1 MTIGEMTSGPMTPG
15 PITSDECEKLFA
27 CLEGASHI
35 GLAVSGGADS
45 LALMHLAHGWRQQR
59 GAQRPRLHVLTID
72 HGLRAESAGEADWV
86 AKQAGALGLP
96 CAIMRWNPDKTTS
109 AIQENAREARYAL
122 MAEFAHANALDALV
136 SAHHLDDQAETVLMR
151 LGRGSGVDGLA
162 AMPPLRACAGVP
174 LHRPFLDVPKARLV
188 ATLEKLGRDWLED
201 PSNEDTRFERVRVRH
216 AMDKLA
222 DIGISAQA
230 LARTARRLRRAR
242 DALDQMA
249 ARFLADQAKLEPAGY
264 CRIAMA
270 GLRAAPDEIVLRALA
285 RAIEGVGGSQ
295 FPLRMS
301 KLEALLEAL
310 HNCAQRAVTLGGC
323 RIVPAGDEL
332 FVLREAGRSGLGDIV
347 LKPGECGLWDNRYRV
362 SLGERSGNA
371 VHVRALGPQGYGQ
384 IRARL
389 GHALTLP
396 EHAADGIVSF
406 WSEDNVIAVPPLDY
420 CAPEGELAGCE
431 ANFVNSA
438 MFSG

>member
-1 MTIGEMTSGPMTPG
+1 MTIDEMTSGPILPA
-15 PITSDECEKLFA
+15 ECEKLFA
-27 CLEGASHI
+27 CLEGASHV

-45 LALMHLAHGWRQQR
+45 LALMHLVHGWRQHR
-59 GAQRPRLHVLTID
+59 GARTPRLSVLTID
-72 HGLRAESAGEADWV
+72 HGLRPESAGEAEWV
-86 AKQAGALGLP
+86 AKQAEALGLP
-96 CAIMRWNPDKTTS
+96 GVILRWRSDKKTS

-162 AMPPLRACAGVP
+162 AMPALRSCAGVP
-174 LHRPFLDVPKARLV
+174 LHRPLLDVPKARLV
-188 ATLEKLGRDWLED
+188 ATLQKLGCEWLED
-201 PSNEDTRFERVRVRH
+201 PSNEDTRFERVRVRR
-216 AMDKLA
+216 AMEKLA

-242 DALDQMA
+242 EALDQIA
-249 ARFLADQAKLEPAGY
+249 ARFLSDHAKLEDAGY

-270 GLRAAPDEIVLRALA
+270 ALHAAPDDIVLRALA
-285 RAIEGVGGSQ
+285 RAIEGVGGS
-295 FPLRMS
+295 PSRLRMS

-310 HNCAQRAVTLGGC
+310 REGAKSAVTLGGC
-323 RIVPAGDEL
+323 RIVPGEDEL
-332 FVLREAGRSGLGDIV
+332 LVLREAGRTGLDDIV

-362 SLGERSGNA
+362 SLGKASSDTL
-371 VHVRALGPQGYGQ
+371 HVRALGSSGYGQ

-389 GHALTLP
+389 GLALTLP

-406 WSEDNVIAVPPLDY
+406 WNEDSVLAVPPLGY

-438 MFSG
+438 LFSG

>member
-1 MTIGEMTSGPMTPG
+1 MTIDNMTSGPVSPE
-15 PITSDECEKLFA
+15 ECEKLFS
-27 CLEGASHI
+27 CLEGTGHA

-45 LALMHLAHGWRQQR
+45 LALMYLAHGWGRQR
-59 GAQRPRLHVLTID
+59 GTHRPRLSVLTID
-72 HGLRAESAGEADWV
+72 HGLRAESAGEAAWV
-86 AKQAGALGLP
+86 EEQAEALGLP
-96 CAIMRWNPDKTTS
+96 CVILRWRCENRTS

-122 MAEFAHANALDALV
+122 MAEWAHANALDALV

-162 AMPPLRACAGVP
+162 AMPALRTCAGVP

-188 ATLEKLGRDWLED
+188 ATLQNLGHEWLED
-201 PSNEDTRFERVRVRH
+201 PSNEDTRFERVRIRR
-216 AMDKLA
+216 AMEQLA
-222 DIGISAQA
+222 DIGISTQA

-249 ARFLADQAKLEPAGY
+249 GRFLSDHAKLEDAGY

-270 GLRAAPDEIVLRALA
+270 ALHAAPDDIVLRALA
-285 RAIEGVGGSQ
+285 RAIEGVGGS
-295 FPLRMS
+295 PSRLRMS
-301 KLEALLEAL
+301 RLEALLEAL
-310 HNCAQRAVTLGGC
+310 RRGEHTAVTLGGC
-323 RIVPAGDEL
+323 RIVPQEDEL
-332 FVLREAGRSGLGDIV
+332 LFLREAGRSGLSDIV

-362 SLGERSGNA
+362 SLGEASGNA
-371 VHVRALGPQGYGQ
+371 VQVRALGSSGYGQ

-389 GHALTLP
+389 GLALTLP

-406 WSEDNVIAVPPLDY
+406 WDEDNVLAVPPLGY
-420 CAPEGELAGCE
+420 CAPECESAGCK

-438 MFSG
+438 LFSGPC